1 MSVDRDIKAGGPRT
15 DNKAGGAK
23 THNAP
28 AQADPA
34 PPESAAA
41 ASSSAKAEPQDGARP
56 SDLEA
61 ELART
66 KERLMRALAEQENVR
81 RRAQRDR
88 DEAVRYANADLAR
101 DLLPIID
108 NLTRALDSL
117 PEEDVADES
126 MLQLLRGVAAIE
138 RQMLQTL
145 ERYGV
150 QRFDPMGEQF
160 DPHYHQAVFQKSAAG
175 RPEGTVTEVLQP
187 GYRHHDRLL
196 RPAMVGVAGAA
207 DPQPPPQDEQSAA
220 RHERRH

>member
-1 MSVDRDIKAGGPRT
+1 MSADRDSRTGGPAT
-15 DNKAGGAK
+15 DRPKADGPSAQSDRASPEGAEA
-23 THNAP
+23 T
-28 AQADPA
+28 
-34 PPESAAA
+34 
-41 ASSSAKAEPQDGARP
+41 SSSAKSDSDEGAQP
-56 SDLEA
+56 GDLA
-61 ELART
+61 SELASA

-88 DEAVRYANADLAR
+88 EEAVRYANADLAR

-138 RQMLQTL
+138 RQMLQAL

-150 QRFDPMGEQF
+150 QRFDPIGEPF
-160 DPHYHQAVFQKSAAG
+160 DPHYHQAVFQNPTADQ
-175 RPEGTVTEVLQP
+175 PEGTVTEVLQP

-196 RPAMVGVAGAA
+196 RPAMVGVAGAGDA
-207 DPQPPPQDEQSAA
+207 NPPPQDEQSGA

>member
-1 MSVDRDIKAGGPRT
+1 MSVDREIKAGGPRT
-15 DNKAGGAK
+15 D
-23 THNAP
+23 NAP

-41 ASSSAKAEPQDGARP
+41 ASSSAKAEPHDGARP
-56 SDLEA
+56 SDLEG

-66 KERLMRALAEQENVR
+66 RERLMRALAEQENIR

-145 ERYGV
+145 ERHGV
-150 QRFDPMGEQF
+150 QRFDPVGEQF
-160 DPHYHQAVFQKSAAG
+160 DPHYHQAVFQNSTTD

-196 RPAMVGVAGAA
+196 RPAMVGVAGDA
-207 DPQPPPQDEQSAA
+207 QPPQDKNSA
-220 RHERRH
+220 RHESRH